1 MASQRFC
8 LRWNNHQSN
17 LLSVFDQLLHA
28 ETFTDVTLAVE
39 GQYLKAHKM
48 VLSACSPYFQALFV
62 NHPEKHPIV
71 ILKDITYADMKSLL
85 DFMYRGEVSVDQ
97 ERLTAFLRVAES
109 LRIKGLT
116 EVNDEKPASNN
127 NNSSNSNNNNNT
139 NNNNNSNTNSA
150 EQTQTPPPQLHRIQ
164 PYLMQ
169 QQRKA
174 QGMML
179 SNPLLGSAL
188 TMPKRK
194 RGRPR
199 KLSGCSNG
207 TADDFNDYESR
218 DNLVQGSP
226 ELLEMKVNA
235 DIYPESSD
243 DNGDDDEDSNEQMDT
258 SEPLNKSQL
267 AASSSKDSSIRK
279 DNIDNSGSEITPTNY
294 SNYMRYGLMVPK
306 SDASPQ
312 PSPMKI
318 RINPLTQT
326 PSTSN
331 LANALQQLHND
342 SINNNAPNRSTMPST
357 NTATPN
363 SVSTSL
369 ANSMVTNYLSNQ
381 LSNPTQSTVPADVKP
396 VMTPTGSRPPQRR
409 RVRRKANSPADDQ
422 AEHLTEMSVRG
433 LNLFRYATI
442 YEGIYQ
448 CTECAKENIQK
459 TFKNKYSFQRH
470 AFLYHEGTQRK
481 VFPCPVCSKEF
492 SRPDKMKNHMKMTH
506 EAFMPKVEV
515 YPLSYLMGGGGDMPQ
530 ASPGAQQPTN
540 QQQKKLQQQLQN
552 SQMKDNVSQQ
562 IQSILN
568 SQVENM
574 VVTPQIQHLLNS
586 QRMGDSA
593 SGTSTPSPTLS
604 NHQQQQQQQLL
615 QKLQQQLTN
624 QQTSTQNQTSTQ
636 SQSPQASPSQ
646 LRIVSAQSL
655 NESADDILTPSTI
668 RHDDD
673 VRSNDKS
680 DEAMSQFN
688 AQMLNMQQIKVEN
701 VGPSSD

>member
-1 MASQRFC
+1 
-8 LRWNNHQSN
+8 
-17 LLSVFDQLLHA
+17 
-28 ETFTDVTLAVE
+28 
-39 GQYLKAHKM
+39 
-48 VLSACSPYFQALFV
+48 
-62 NHPEKHPIV
+62 
-71 ILKDITYADMKSLL
+71 
-85 DFMYRGEVSVDQ
+85 
-97 ERLTAFLRVAES
+97 
-109 LRIKGLT
+109 
-116 EVNDEKPASNN
+116 
-127 NNSSNSNNNNNT
+127 
-139 NNNNNSNTNSA
+139 
-150 EQTQTPPPQLHRIQ
+150 
-164 PYLMQ
+164 
-169 QQRKA
+169 
-174 QGMML
+174 
-179 SNPLLGSAL
+179 
-188 TMPKRK
+188 
-194 RGRPR
+194 
-199 KLSGCSNG
+199 
-207 TADDFNDYESR
+207 
-218 DNLVQGSP
+218 
-226 ELLEMKVNA
+226 
-235 DIYPESSD
+235 
-243 DNGDDDEDSNEQMDT
+243 
-258 SEPLNKSQL
+258 
-267 AASSSKDSSIRK
+267 
-279 DNIDNSGSEITPTNY
+279 
-294 SNYMRYGLMVPK
+294 MRYGLMVPK
-306 SDASPQ
+306 AESSPQ

-342 SINNNAPNRSTMPST
+342 SINNNAPNRSTMPSST
-357 NTATPN
+357 NNPITPN

-396 VMTPTGSRPPQRR
+396 VMTPTTGGRPPQRR

-515 YPLSYLMGGGGDMPQ
+515 YPLSYLMGGGGDMP
-530 ASPGAQQPTN
+530 STGAQQPTN

-562 IQSILN
+562 LQSMIN

-574 VVTPQIQHLLNS
+574 VVTPQIQHLLNT

-593 SGTSTPSPTLS
+593 SGTSTPSPTLT
-604 NHQQQQQQQLL
+604 NHQQQQQQQQQLL

-624 QQTSTQNQTSTQ
+624 QQTGTQNQTST
-636 SQSPQASPSQ
+636 STQSPQASPSQ

-655 NESADDILTPSTI
+655 NDSTEDMLTPTTI

-673 VRSNDKS
+673 VVSRSNDKN

-688 AQMLNMQQIKVEN
+688 AQMMNMQQIKVEN

>member
-1 MASQRFC
+1 
-8 LRWNNHQSN
+8 
-17 LLSVFDQLLHA
+17 
-28 ETFTDVTLAVE
+28 
-39 GQYLKAHKM
+39 
-48 VLSACSPYFQALFV
+48 
-62 NHPEKHPIV
+62 
-71 ILKDITYADMKSLL
+71 
-85 DFMYRGEVSVDQ
+85 
-97 ERLTAFLRVAES
+97 
-109 LRIKGLT
+109 
-116 EVNDEKPASNN
+116 
-127 NNSSNSNNNNNT
+127 
-139 NNNNNSNTNSA
+139 
-150 EQTQTPPPQLHRIQ
+150 
-164 PYLMQ
+164 
-169 QQRKA
+169 
-174 QGMML
+174 
-179 SNPLLGSAL
+179 
-188 TMPKRK
+188 
-194 RGRPR
+194 
-199 KLSGCSNG
+199 
-207 TADDFNDYESR
+207 
-218 DNLVQGSP
+218 
-226 ELLEMKVNA
+226 
-235 DIYPESSD
+235 
-243 DNGDDDEDSNEQMDT
+243 
-258 SEPLNKSQL
+258 
-267 AASSSKDSSIRK
+267 
-279 DNIDNSGSEITPTNY
+279 
-294 SNYMRYGLMVPK
+294 MRYGLMVPK
-306 SDASPQ
+306 SEASPQ

-357 NTATPN
+357 NPITPN

-381 LSNPTQSTVPADVKP
+381 LSNQTQSTVPADVKP
-396 VMTPTGSRPPQRR
+396 VIAPTGGRPPQRR

-530 ASPGAQQPTN
+530 MTSPGTQQPTN

-574 VVTPQIQHLLNS
+574 VVTPQIQHLLSS

-593 SGTSTPSPTLS
+593 SGTSTPSPTLT
-604 NHQQQQQQQLL
+604 NHHQQQQQQLL

-624 QQTSTQNQTSTQ
+624 QQTSTQNPTSTATQ

-655 NESADDILTPSTI
+655 NDTAEDMLTPTTI

-673 VRSNDKS
+673 VVSRSKEKND
-680 DEAMSQFN
+680 DAMSQFN
-688 AQMLNMQQIKVEN
+688 AQIMNMQQIKVEN

>member
-1 MASQRFC
+1 
-8 LRWNNHQSN
+8 
-17 LLSVFDQLLHA
+17 
-28 ETFTDVTLAVE
+28 
-39 GQYLKAHKM
+39 
-48 VLSACSPYFQALFV
+48 
-62 NHPEKHPIV
+62 
-71 ILKDITYADMKSLL
+71 
-85 DFMYRGEVSVDQ
+85 
-97 ERLTAFLRVAES
+97 
-109 LRIKGLT
+109 
-116 EVNDEKPASNN
+116 
-127 NNSSNSNNNNNT
+127 
-139 NNNNNSNTNSA
+139 
-150 EQTQTPPPQLHRIQ
+150 
-164 PYLMQ
+164 
-169 QQRKA
+169 
-174 QGMML
+174 
-179 SNPLLGSAL
+179 
-188 TMPKRK
+188 
-194 RGRPR
+194 
-199 KLSGCSNG
+199 
-207 TADDFNDYESR
+207 
-218 DNLVQGSP
+218 
-226 ELLEMKVNA
+226 
-235 DIYPESSD
+235 
-243 DNGDDDEDSNEQMDT
+243 
-258 SEPLNKSQL
+258 
-267 AASSSKDSSIRK
+267 
-279 DNIDNSGSEITPTNY
+279 
-294 SNYMRYGLMVPK
+294 MRYGLMIPK
-306 SDASPQ
+306 SEASTQ
-312 PSPMKI
+312 QSPMKI

-342 SINNNAPNRSTMPST
+342 SINNNAPNRSTMPSSSPI
-357 NTATPN
+357 TPN

-381 LSNPTQSTVPADVKP
+381 LSNPTQSTVPPDVKP
-396 VMTPTGSRPPQRR
+396 VITPTGSRPPQRR

-530 ASPGAQQPTN
+530 LPSPGTQQQQTN

-574 VVTPQIQHLLNS
+574 VVTPQIQHLLSS

-593 SGTSTPSPTLS
+593 SSTPSPTLT
-604 NHQQQQQQQLL
+604 NHHQQQQQQLL

-624 QQTSTQNQTSTQ
+624 QQNTTQ
-636 SQSPQASPSQ
+636 SPTSLQQSSPQASPSQ

-655 NESADDILTPSTI
+655 NDSPDDVMTPTTI

-673 VRSNDKS
+673 VTPRNQEKND
-680 DEAMSQFN
+680 DAMSQFN
-688 AQMLNMQQIKVEN
+688 VQMLNMQQIKVEN

>member
-1 MASQRFC
+1 MQ
-8 LRWNNHQSN
+8 
-17 LLSVFDQLLHA
+17 
-28 ETFTDVTLAVE
+28 
-39 GQYLKAHKM
+39 
-48 VLSACSPYFQALFV
+48 
-62 NHPEKHPIV
+62 
-71 ILKDITYADMKSLL
+71 
-85 DFMYRGEVSVDQ
+85 
-97 ERLTAFLRVAES
+97 
-109 LRIKGLT
+109 
-116 EVNDEKPASNN
+116 
-127 NNSSNSNNNNNT
+127 NSKFSFFI
-139 NNNNNSNTNSA
+139 
-150 EQTQTPPPQLHRIQ
+150 P
-164 PYLMQ
+164 
-169 QQRKA
+169 
-174 QGMML
+174 
-179 SNPLLGSAL
+179 
-188 TMPKRK
+188 
-194 RGRPR
+194 
-199 KLSGCSNG
+199 
-207 TADDFNDYESR
+207 
-218 DNLVQGSP
+218 
-226 ELLEMKVNA
+226 
-235 DIYPESSD
+235 
-243 DNGDDDEDSNEQMDT
+243 
-258 SEPLNKSQL
+258 
-267 AASSSKDSSIRK
+267 
-279 DNIDNSGSEITPTNY
+279 EITPTNY

-306 SDASPQ
+306 SESSPQ

-342 SINNNAPNRSTMPST
+342 SINNNAPNRSGMPST
-357 NTATPN
+357 NPITPN

-381 LSNPTQSTVPADVKP
+381 LSNPTTQTTVPSDAKP
-396 VMTPTGSRPPQRR
+396 AAAVAAATPTTTGGRPPQRR

-515 YPLSYLMGGGGDMPQ
+515 YPLSYLMGGGGDMPAAGTQ
-530 ASPGAQQPTN
+530 QQQQPTN

-574 VVTPQIQHLLNS
+574 VVTPQIQHLLNT

-604 NHQQQQQQQLL
+604 NHQQQQQQLL

-624 QQTSTQNQTSTQ
+624 QQNPTSTST
-636 SQSPQASPSQ
+636 QSPQASPSQ

-655 NESADDILTPSTI
+655 NDSANEDMLTPTTI
-668 RHDDD
+668 RHDG
-673 VRSNDKS
+673 VVSRSNDKN
-680 DEAMSQFN
+680 DDAMSQFN

-701 VGPSSD
+701 VGPASD